1 MFSLTRN
8 DQVGKLLIRSQY
20 NAIEKRTLDPPL
32 KYETMPDTKIIKEQV
47 YVVSKVRNDPH
58 SGDTFEI
65 LGVFTNV
72 EDANEIAHQWFSQES
87 GEAVDCD
94 RYTEDQNKDDRSL
107 HIFAE
112 NGVGIKWN
120 IDVDKKILQRRVPGD
135 SKSNG

>member
-1 MFSLTRN
+1 
-8 DQVGKLLIRSQY
+8 
-20 NAIEKRTLDPPL
+20 
-32 KYETMPDTKIIKEQV
+32 MPDTKIIKEQV

-120 IDVDKKILQRRVPGD
+120 IDVDKKILQRRVSGD